1 MMESKVQFLKKKW
14 DKAPLLSR
22 FWVGGVLLLL
32 FVSEIRTA
40 IKTKGPSVRLIVSK
54 RPLEPGIILSPHDLT
69 VSLAP
74 EKETDEDPGFTDSD
88 LHEVVG
94 KKLVIALKKG
104 EVIKGR
110 HLVFPENIKFSM
122 RIPTGSRAF
131 PLNTL
136 NEVPVEP
143 GDYVDIFS
151 TSQADGQ
158 ASESVLENKKVLA
171 VRNKNPGQEII
182 IALANKEVE
191 KMGAASTSAAW
202 RVAVRNPNDSSLSS
216 PSTEQKKKVRK
227 KKRGIE
233 FFSEESL

>member
-1 MMESKVQFLKKKW
+1 MMESKVQFFKKRW

-22 FWVGGVLLLL
+22 FWVVGILLLL
-32 FVSEIRTA
+32 FLTEIRTA

-54 RPLEPGIILSPHDLT
+54 RSLEPGIILSPHDLT

-74 EKETDEDPGFTDSD
+74 LTETNEESGFTDSD

-94 KKLVIALKKG
+94 KKLVIPLKKG

-110 HLVFPENIKFSM
+110 HLVFPEDIKFST

-136 NEVPVEP
+136 NEVPIEP
-143 GDYVDIFS
+143 GDHVDIYPV
-151 TSQADGQ
+151 SQENGQ
-158 ASESVLENKKVLA
+158 ASGSILENKKVLA

-182 IALANKEVE
+182 IAIANKELE
-191 KMGAASTSAAW
+191 KMGGANTSPAW

-216 PSTEQKKKVRK
+216 ASTSQKKKVK
-227 KKRGIE
+227 KNKRGIE
-233 FFSEESL
+233 FISEESL